1 MDTERQPRKWVGRVT
16 RYACPVWIWMS
27 VSFHLHFSKPDKPDK
42 LELLISEIQISNVQC
57 NVCVCVCECARA
69 VYRVY
74 VTISFRVL
82 RASPIASSLMLLL
95 LEVHAFIFNHK
106 KQSTQDK
113 KHSTTEKNNRN
124 NNNLITVFSISN
136 QLLISLRIGMMQ
148 ISVFRKINKNYIY
161 YDYSYKN
168 NQISPCL
175 WIPIIIIKDW
185 CTLFLVKPQSQ
196 HKNTVIAWDTK
207 T

>member
-1 MDTERQPRKWVGRVT
+1 MQ
-16 RYACPVWIWMS
+16 
-27 VSFHLHFSKPDKPDK
+27 
-42 LELLISEIQISNVQC
+42 
-57 NVCVCVCECARA
+57 CVCVCECARA

-82 RASPIASSLMLLL
+82 GASPIASSLMLLL

-113 KHSTTEKNNRN
+113 KHLTTEKNNRN

-148 ISVFRKINKNYIY
+148 ISVFRKINQKNIY

-175 WIPIIIIKDW
+175 
-185 CTLFLVKPQSQ
+185 
-196 HKNTVIAWDTK
+196 
-207 T
+207 